1 MDSSMFVKDSSLFNN
16 ERERQIDR
24 ERKKQR
30 GREVGEEKRKRN
42 SLDER
47 CFHDANLSPSL
58 FVSFSIMISV
68 CFGEF
73 CCSV

>member
-1 MDSSMFVKDSSLFNN
+1 LFNN

-47 CFHDANLSPSL
+47 CFHDANLSPY
-58 FVSFSIMISV
+58 
-68 CFGEF
+68 EK
-73 CCSV
+73 CSVFEITISSFCLGSLHKESS